1 MSEPTPPPG
10 PPTPVKVV
18 DKYEQVQP
26 GYKDREQL
34 YRMIISQLFYDGFT
48 SVAVNLS
55 NMVKAHPSCPPSN
68 KLLKMAAVGI
78 REEIEKKESILTP
91 VTRALDL
98 EFETD
103 VQTISPEVATYETCY
118 VTSHKS
124 PCRAGAFNLQGTLVA
139 TGSEDASIKILD
151 IHRMLAKAALPPEIK
166 EAQKQNMETHP
177 VIRTFTITMP
187 KSLAS
192 NSIQRRRFWL
202 LVVGITRSKYSTFQS
217 PL

>member
-1 MSEPTPPPG
+1 MHITHV
-10 PPTPVKVV
+10 PVYLFESQKTFQADKVTLTMTDPSAAAPAAAPAK
-18 DKYEQVQP
+18 DKYENVTP

-78 REEIEKKESILTP
+78 REEIEKKEASLAPP
-91 VTRALDL
+91 VSRALDL

-103 VQTISPEVATYETCY
+103 VTTISPEAATYETCY

-124 PCRAGAFNLQGTLVA
+124 PCRAGAFNLQGTVN
-139 TGSEDASIKILD
+139 GND
-151 IHRMLAKAALPPEIK
+151 
-166 EAQKQNMETHP
+166 
-177 VIRTFTITMP
+177 
-187 KSLAS
+187 
-192 NSIQRRRFWL
+192 
-202 LVVGITRSKYSTFQS
+202 
-217 PL
+217 